1 MLDTKCQAT
10 PNFRRNNH
18 FYKEDCSIFSGD
30 NRGRVVYIASEPA
43 GVFGAKTQVG
53 ELQFIQ
59 AHQFNVRIVPCL
71 QQLRSAVFGL
81 LNRKIDPTK
90 PQGASRC

>member
-1 MLDTKCQAT
+1 MLDMKCQASL
-10 PNFRRNNH
+10 NRYRNNN
-18 FYKEDCSIFSGD
+18 FYKEHCLIFSGD
-30 NRGRVVYIASEPA
+30 NRARLVYIASEPA

-71 QQLRSAVFGL
+71 H
-81 LNRKIDPTK
+81 
-90 PQGASRC
+90 